1 MGNRIGLSWTPSTF
15 NSGAATLDYMIECDQ
30 GLFVF
35 TVLETGISGTSYI
48 ATTLT
53 PGVSYRFRVSARNS

>member
-1 MGNRIGLSWTPSTF
+1 MGDRIGLTWEPSTF
-15 NSGAATLDYMIECDQ
+15 ISGATTLDYMIEYDQ

-48 ATTLT
+48 ATSLT
-53 PGVSYRFRVSARNS
+53 PGVTY